1 MKYLILS
8 TEDNYPTLYRY
19 ARLLKGLS
27 LHKLK
32 SLELFTTS
40 VSPEDSDD
48 ESEKLPVTRDY
59 NVWYPFRPIP
69 NVRTFK
75 VQLSGFD

>member
-1 MKYLILS
+1 MLNSVI
-8 TEDNYPTLYRY
+8 DNYPTLYRY
-19 ARLLKGLS
+19 ARLLRGLP
-27 LHKLK
+27 LHKLET
-32 SLELFTTS
+32 LGLFATS
-40 VSPEDSDD
+40 DSPEDSED